1 MKGFETNSQMDPSE
15 CIPCESAFSML
26 SNIPMVTSFSL
37 LLLLLIIVKYSSI
50 HSETPSW
57 PVWGKFRWF
66 LFCCVWLPK
75 ILRKDKKNV
84 SLFFLS
90 FKIDK
95 TSLIIVLFYQVWIKS
110 FINKDDFFILR
121 GPQATAGHH
130 CNQTHPPPPYRRI
143 VPGTRQ
149 KGSNE
154 YLRHLRPRVWPIS
167 KSIFLRCWGHAGTWS
182 ESSPSLVEV
191 HHHYLFSFLYFNY
204 LLLQEREVTSPLLDK
219 TLPIPPHP
227 FQTIP

>member
-1 MKGFETNSQMDPSE
+1 M
-15 CIPCESAFSML
+15 
-26 SNIPMVTSFSL
+26 TS
-37 LLLLLIIVKYSSI
+37 
-50 HSETPSW
+50 
-57 PVWGKFRWF
+57 
-66 LFCCVWLPK
+66 LFCGGH
-75 ILRKDKKNV
+75 R
-84 SLFFLS
+84 
-90 FKIDK
+90 
-95 TSLIIVLFYQVWIKS
+95 
-110 FINKDDFFILR
+110 
-121 GPQATAGHH
+121 PQATAGHH

-204 LLLQEREVTSPLLDK
+204 LLLQERVVTSPLLDK
-219 TLPIPPHP
+219 TLAHTTPSISNNPLIDPSVSWPKSPLPHISSP
-227 FQTIP
+227 SSHLLLFQLTPHFTFQNLITMFL